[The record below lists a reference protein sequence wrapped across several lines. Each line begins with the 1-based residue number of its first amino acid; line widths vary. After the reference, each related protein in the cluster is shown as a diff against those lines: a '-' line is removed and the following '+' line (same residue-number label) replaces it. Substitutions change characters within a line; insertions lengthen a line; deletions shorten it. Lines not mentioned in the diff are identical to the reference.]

1 MKIDLANI
9 LDRKC
14 LLRKLEMAFQRI
26 QISKFSGGS
35 KPSPLTHP
43 PKRLTPSALA
53 SFIDNL
59 KFRFYILERLDGL
72 PFTMFGQPGIELL
85 NK

>member
-9 LDRKC
+9 LDRKF

-26 QISKFSGGS
+26 KISKFCGGS
-35 KPSPLTHP
+35 KPSPFPPP

-53 SFIDNL
+53 SFIDDL
-59 KFRFYILERLDGL
+59 KSRFYILERLDSL
-72 PFTMFGQPGIELL
+72 PFTMFGQPGIEL
-85 NK
+85 

>member
-9 LDRKC
+9 LDRKS

-26 QISKFSGGS
+26 KISKFSGGS
-35 KPSPLTHP
+35 KPSPLPPP

-59 KFRFYILERLDGL
+59 KISSLHTRKV
-72 PFTMFGQPGIELL
+72 GQSTVY
-85 NK
+85 NVSTVRH